1 MKVKQVFALSMISL
15 AISQAVYAETGVLPE
30 VRVTSTTIDDRFDA
44 KRGEPSN
51 TNIISGKK
59 VDDEH
64 GKNLLDILESIPG
77 VTAELQSGDSL
88 KIMLRGVENQ
98 RYMGEKP
105 GVAIVID
112 GVPVNERTGR
122 VNVDLDNID
131 SIKVIKGGASYLY
144 GEDALSGAVVITTK
158 RGAKMAGIT
167 ASAETGNFQYRKGL
181 MRAGFAKNDWVGH
194 IQTSTA
200 KALDYYYQGAYYRHY
215 TDGKAQYMI
224 DGTSDITFG
233 FESSKRNKDS
243 HGTVRGATNA
253 LLDPRSFNSPG
264 AKDYARKYDVG
275 LNKQYLTYA
284 KDFESMGNLML
295 NTYSYFDHT
304 NFWSGGA
311 GAFLRKAN
319 GTFLGANANA
329 SNISNYNEAYTTSND
344 QNQVQRGIKGEWRK
358 DGERAGFMAGLDLRR
373 DSDRQMMT
381 ALTNYSTSGAPVAAG
396 KALIK
401 AGQMTGDFLN
411 RTTTNGL
418 YGEGKF
424 KVADPLTLTLN
435 VRHDNLKIGYED
447 YLNKLNLGTSF
458 NVWSERLGA
467 NYALSADKDL
477 YANLST
483 GFRVPTAQ
491 QLYAGTISPT
501 GAVASNPNLQPERSL
516 NHEIGLRSKS
526 ELLGVPLDIDVA
538 LFQLDR
544 KDFILNVGGQYSKPG
559 AGVGVDQWQNIGGVR
574 NRGVELALKTSPRQ
588 TWSGDVAYTYLD
600 ARFTRNDSFYL
611 QTGPMATPTYT
622 KYNATGNAVPRT
634 PRHKLNFAGRY
645 RPMEGMTITAEVNAQ
660 SGLYADELNWIWV
673 GGRTVANLMASYEF
687 KSGPSGKWS
696 LFARADNLF
705 NRFYYTTIR
714 ASSDSNGD
722 KKFNIEDASI
732 VVNPGRVLTAGLT
745 VNF

>member
-1 MKVKQVFALSMISL
+1 MKRQKVFVLGVITL
-15 AISQAVYAETGVLPE
+15 AISQAAYAEMGMLPE
-30 VRVTSTTIDDRFDA
+30 VSVTSTTIDDRFDS

-64 GKNLLDILESIPG
+64 GKNLLDVLESIPG
-77 VTAELQSGDSL
+77 VTAELQSGDSI

-122 VNVDLDNID
+122 VNVDLDNIE

-158 RGAKMAGIT
+158 RGAKMAGFT
-167 ASAETGNFQYRKGL
+167 ASAETGNFQYHKGL
-181 MRAGFAKNDWVGH
+181 MRAGFSKNDWIGH

-200 KALDYYYQGAYYRHY
+200 KALDYYYQGNYYRHY
-215 TDGKAQYMI
+215 TDGKLQYLV
-224 DGTSDITFG
+224 DGTSDVTFG

-243 HGTVRGATNA
+243 HGTVRGAANA
-253 LLDPRSFNSPG
+253 LLDPKSFNSLG

-275 LNKQYLTYA
+275 LNKLYLTYA

-295 NTYSYFDHT
+295 NTYSYADHT
-304 NFWSGGA
+304 NFWQGGA
-311 GAFLRKAN
+311 GVFLRNAAKTN
-319 GTFLGANANA
+319 LGSIGNFNDAF
-329 SNISNYNEAYTTSND
+329 STGVD
-344 QNQVQRGIKGEWRK
+344 QNQVQRGAKAEWRK
-358 DGERAGFMAGLDLRR
+358 DGERNAFMAGLDTRR
-373 DSDRQMMT
+373 DNDRQKQT
-381 ALTNYSTSGAPVAAG
+381 ALTYYSAKATPTNTTTNLLIAP
-396 KALIK
+396 
-401 AGQMTGDFLN
+401 GQITGDFVN
-411 RTTTNGL
+411 RINTNAL

-435 VRHDNLKIGYED
+435 VRHDDLKIGYED
-447 YLNKLNLGTSF
+447 YLNRLNLGTKF
-458 NVWSERLGA
+458 KVWSERLGA
-467 NYALSADKDL
+467 NYSLSPTHEL
-477 YANLST
+477 YGNLST
-483 GFRVPTAQ
+483 GFRTPTAQ
-491 QLYAGTISPT
+491 QLYAGSITPT
-501 GAVASNPNLQPERSL
+501 GAVASNPNLKPEHSL
-516 NHEIGLRSKS
+516 NQEIGLRSKT
-526 ELLGVPLDIDVA
+526 EWLEVPLDIDVA

-544 KDFILNVGGQYSKPG
+544 KDFILNQGGQYSKING
-559 AGVGVDQWQNIGGVR
+559 TALTDMWQNVGGVR
-574 NRGVELALKTSPRQ
+574 NRGLELALKTNASQ

-611 QTGPMATPTYT
+611 QTGPMAGPTYT
-622 KYNATGNAVPRT
+622 KYNATGNVVPRT

-645 RPMEGMTITAEVNAQ
+645 RPMEKMTVTAEVNTQ

-673 GGRTVANLMASYEF
+673 GGRTVTNLMASYEF
-687 KSGPSGKWS
+687 KSDTNTKWS

-705 NRFYYTTIR
+705 NRFYYSTIR
-714 ASSDSNGD
+714 ASSDSSGNQDG
-722 KKFNIEDASI
+722 KFNIEDASI